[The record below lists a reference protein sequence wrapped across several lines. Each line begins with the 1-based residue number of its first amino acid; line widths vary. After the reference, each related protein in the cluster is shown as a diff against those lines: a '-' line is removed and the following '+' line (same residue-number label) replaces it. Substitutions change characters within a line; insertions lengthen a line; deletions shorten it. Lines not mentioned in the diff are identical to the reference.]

1 MNSVV
6 IKCLYNINV
15 LAGYTAAS
23 LSHRGPSV
31 KQRQN
36 CCSGLPPLYQDLI
49 TCHGWPVKEV
59 IVNLPIRLKG
69 NAKCISGNY

>member
-1 MNSVV
+1 M
-6 IKCLYNINV
+6 
-15 LAGYTAAS
+15 
-23 LSHRGPSV
+23 

>member
-1 MNSVV
+1 MNSSV
-6 IKCLYNINV
+6 IKCLYNVNV

-23 LSHRGPSV
+23 LRQRAPSA

-36 CCSGLPPLYQDLI
+36 RCSGLPPLYQDLI
-49 TCHGWPVKEV
+49 ARHGWPVKEV

-69 NAKCISGNY
+69 NPKCISSNY